1 MTAARKRRV
10 GFWLCLLAALAC
22 WFFSVSQSNRIL
34 SMPAAGVRYQADG
47 GVTLGDWENAQKAA
61 EKKQALLPDA
71 TLWRELPGE
80 SLEDSARL
88 KNGFAEIL
96 ELSGNPEL
104 ILSHPM
110 HHGSLPA
117 RGDTAGCAVSMGLAD
132 ALWGG
137 TDVIGKTL
145 LRGGRPFIVRG
156 VYEDDAPSAMFQ
168 TTDEKTSFPN
178 LELSFEDGVNSAD
191 QTRSFLT
198 SYSLPPPEGILDGG
212 LWTALAGL
220 LALLPGWVLGFAAL
234 AYLLRGVLAAR
245 RSPALC
251 ALAAFASA
259 LAGGA
264 VLWAVQMNTLPPVRF
279 IPGKW
284 SDFSFWSRLWE
295 SAVSDLSGLMRLTFT
310 SREAALLGQVLAC
323 ALFCL
328 LSCFLFVLTA
338 ERLHTVRNPMPFAA
352 AVLLSAYL
360 LVLWLAQEG
369 AVELPRAFW
378 LALPAAALCR
388 SAYRAWGYYL
398 LGEGK
403 PFHET

>member
-1 MTAARKRRV
+1 MTAAKKRRLA
-10 GFWLCLLAALAC
+10 FWICLLAALAC

-34 SMPAAGVRYQADG
+34 SMPAAGIRYTADG

-71 TLWRELPGE
+71 ALWRELPGE
-80 SLEDSARL
+80 MLEDSAKL
-88 KNGFAEIL
+88 KSGSPEIL
-96 ELSGNPEL
+96 ELFGNPEL
-104 ILSHPM
+104 VLSNPM

-117 RGDTAGCAVSMGLAD
+117 RGDTAGCAVSEGLAD

-137 TDVIGKTL
+137 TDVVGKTL
-145 LRGGRPFIVRG
+145 LRGGKPFVVRG
-156 VYEDDAPSAMFQ
+156 VYEGDSSSALFQ
-168 TTDEKTSFPN
+168 TTDEKIRFTN

-191 QTRSFLT
+191 QARNFLT
-198 SYSLPPPEGILDGG
+198 SYSLPPPEGILDSG

-220 LALLPGWVLGFAAL
+220 LALLPGWILGFAAL

-251 ALAAFASA
+251 ALAAFVSA
-259 LAGGA
+259 LVGGA
-264 VLWAVQMNTLPPVRF
+264 VLWAVQMNALPPVRF

-310 SREAALLGQVLAC
+310 SRESALLGQVLAC

-338 ERLHTVRNPMPFAA
+338 ERLHVVRNPMSFAA
-352 AVLLSAYL
+352 AVLLAAYL
-360 LVLWLAQEG
+360 LVLWLARDG
-369 AVELPRAFW
+369 AAELPRAFW

-388 SAYRAWGYYL
+388 SAYRAWGTYL
-398 LGEGK
+398 LGEEE

>member
-22 WFFSVSQSNRIL
+22 WFFAVSQSSRIL
-34 SMPAAGVRYQADG
+34 SMPAAGVRYKADG
-47 GVTLGDWENAQKAA
+47 GITPGDWENAQKAA
-61 EKKQALLPDA
+61 EKKQDRLPDA
-71 TLWRELPGE
+71 AFWRELPGE
-80 SLEDSARL
+80 SLEDSAKL
-88 KNGFAEIL
+88 KSGFAEIL
-96 ELSGNPEL
+96 ELFGNPEL
-104 ILSHPM
+104 ILSNPM

-117 RGDTAGCAVSMGLAD
+117 RGDTAGCAVSVGLAD

-145 LRGGRPFIVRG
+145 LRSGKPFVVRG
-156 VYEDDAPSAMFQ
+156 VYEGDSSSAMFQ
-168 TTDEKTSFPN
+168 ITDEKTSFSN

-191 QTRSFLT
+191 QARNFLT
-198 SYSLPPPEGILDGG
+198 SYNLPLPEGLLDGG

-220 LALLPGWVLGFAAL
+220 LALLPGWVLGAAAL

-251 ALAAFASA
+251 AIAAAAA
-259 LAGGA
+259 LPMCGA

-284 SDFSFWSRLWE
+284 SDFSFWSRLWD
-295 SAVSDLSGLMRLTFT
+295 SVVSDLSGLMRLTLT
-310 SREAALLGQVLAC
+310 SRDTALLGQVLAC

-328 LSCFLFVLTA
+328 LSCFLFILTA
-338 ERLHTVRNPMPFAA
+338 ERLYLVRKPMPFAA
-352 AVLLSAYL
+352 AVLLFAYL
-360 LVLWLAQEG
+360 LVLWLAREG
-369 AVELPRAFW
+369 AAELPRAFW
-378 LALPAAALCR
+378 LALPAAVLCR

-398 LGEGK
+398 LGEEETS
-403 PFHET
+403 HET